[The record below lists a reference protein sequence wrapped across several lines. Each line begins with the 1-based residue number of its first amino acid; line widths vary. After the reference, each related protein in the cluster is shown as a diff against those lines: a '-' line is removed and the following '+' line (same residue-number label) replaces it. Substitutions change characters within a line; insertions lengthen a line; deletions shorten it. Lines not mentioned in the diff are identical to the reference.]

1 MASADDYTPD
11 RLMAFLRDAAMQ
23 GRINPAVAKS
33 RQSAI
38 EQLFVELDERE
49 RADIRRIDVDRLC
62 QRLHKLQDSS
72 IRPEVVMVYN
82 KRVQA
87 ALADYFAWLDN
98 PQGFSS
104 IGGDGFRKE
113 KRHAAS
119 DKEIAREQKALE
131 EITLA
136 ASEWPADLVAVPLR
150 EDRIVYVQ
158 NLPLDLTLQ
167 EARKIARVIQAMAQD
182 ADAAGADE
190 GTASR

>member
-1 MASADDYTPD
+1 MATAEHYTPE

-23 GRINPAVAKS
+23 GRVNPAVAKS

-38 EQLFVELDERE
+38 EQLFVELEPAE

-87 ALADYFAWLDN
+87 ALADYFAWLDD

-119 DKEIAREQKALE
+119 DKTLAREQKALE

-150 EDRIVYVQ
+150 EDRVVYVQ
-158 NLPLDLTLQ
+158 NLPLDLTAR
-167 EARKIARVIQAMAQD
+167 EARKIARVIQAMAQGADNSD
-182 ADAAGADE
+182 ADED
-190 GTASR
+190 

>member
-1 MASADDYTPD
+1 MAADDYTPD

-38 EQLFVELDERE
+38 EQLFVELDDRE

-98 PQGFSS
+98 PQAFSS

-131 EITLA
+131 EITLS
-136 ASEWPADLVAVPLR
+136 ASEWPADLIAVPLR
-150 EDRIVYVQ
+150 EDRTVYVQ
-158 NLPLDLTLQ
+158 NLPLDLTAR

-182 ADAAGADE
+182 ADAPGADE
-190 GTASR
+190 DAASE

>member
-1 MASADDYTPD
+1 MDTKRAMADDYTPQG
-11 RLMAFLRDAAMQ
+11 LLAFLRDAGMQ
-23 GRINPAVAKS
+23 GLLNPAVAKS

-38 EQLFVELDERE
+38 EQLFVELDDRE

-87 ALADYFAWLDN
+87 ALADYFAWLDK
-98 PQGFSS
+98 PQSFSS

-119 DKEIAREQKALE
+119 DKEVAREQKALE
-131 EITLA
+131 DITLSV
-136 ASEWPADLVAVPLR
+136 SEWAGDLVAVPLR
-150 EDRIVYVQ
+150 EDRTVYVQ
-158 NLPLDLTLQ
+158 NLPLDLSLR
-167 EARKIARVIQAMAQD
+167 EAKKISRVIQALARD
-182 ADAAGADE
+182 TDTAGKDE
-190 GTASR
+190 S

>member
-1 MASADDYTPD
+1 MAANDYTPD
-11 RLMAFLRDAAMQ
+11 KLMAFLRDAAVK
-23 GRINPAVAKS
+23 GLVNPAVAKS
-33 RQSAI
+33 RLSAV
-38 EQLFVELDERE
+38 EQLFVELDDQE

-72 IRPEVVMVYN
+72 IRPEVVAVYN

-104 IGGDGFRKE
+104 IGGDGLRKE

-119 DKEIAREQKALE
+119 DKELAREQKALE

-136 ASEWPADLVAVPLR
+136 ASEIPADLVAVPLR
-150 EDRIVYVQ
+150 EDRTVYVQ

-167 EARKIARVIQAMAQD
+167 EATKISRVILAMARD
-182 ADAAGADE
+182 ADAAGRDA
-190 GTASR
+190 G

>member
-1 MASADDYTPD
+1 MAAAENHYTPE

-23 GRINPAVAKS
+23 GRVNPAVAKS
-33 RQSAI
+33 RQAAI
-38 EQLFVELDERE
+38 EQLFVELDDAE

-87 ALADYFAWLDN
+87 ALADYFAWLDD

-113 KRHAAS
+113 KRHAPS
-119 DKEIAREQKALE
+119 DQEVAREQKALE

-150 EDRIVYVQ
+150 EDRVVYVQ
-158 NLPLDLTLQ
+158 NLPLDLTAR
-167 EARKIARVIQAMAQD
+167 EARKIARVIQAMAQG
-182 ADAAGADE
+182 ADAADADE
-190 GTASR
+190 D

>member
-1 MASADDYTPD
+1 MAAAENHYTPE
-11 RLMAFLRDAAMQ
+11 RLMAFLRDAAIQ
-23 GRINPAVAKS
+23 GRLNPAVAKS

-38 EQLFVELDERE
+38 EQLFVELEPAE

-87 ALADYFAWLDN
+87 ALADYFAWLDD

-113 KRHAAS
+113 KRHAPS
-119 DKEIAREQKALE
+119 DLEVAREQKALE

-150 EDRIVYVQ
+150 EDRVVYVQ
-158 NLPLDLTLQ
+158 NLPLDLTAR

-182 ADAAGADE
+182 ADASDTDE
-190 GTASR
+190 D

>member
-1 MASADDYTPD
+1 MAAAENHYTPE
-11 RLMAFLRDAAMQ
+11 RLMAFLRDAAIQ
-23 GRINPAVAKS
+23 GRLNPAVAKS

-38 EQLFVELDERE
+38 EQLFVELEPAE

-87 ALADYFAWLDN
+87 ALADYFAWLDD

-113 KRHAAS
+113 KRHAPS
-119 DKEIAREQKALE
+119 DQEVAREQKALE

-150 EDRIVYVQ
+150 EDRTVYVQ
-158 NLPLDLTLQ
+158 NLPLDLTAR

-182 ADAAGADE
+182 ADAPDTDE
-190 GTASR
+190 D

>member
-1 MASADDYTPD
+1 MAADDYTPD
-11 RLMAFLRDAAMQ
+11 RLMAFLRDGAMK
-23 GRINPAVAKS
+23 GLINPAVAKS
-33 RQSAI
+33 RLSAI

-72 IRPEVVMVYN
+72 IRPEVVALYN

-104 IGGDGFRKE
+104 IGGDGLRKE
-113 KRHAAS
+113 KRHVAS
-119 DKEIAREQKALE
+119 DKEVAREQKALE

-150 EDRIVYVQ
+150 EDRTVYVQ
-158 NLPLDLTLQ
+158 NLPLDLSLQ
-167 EARKIARVIQAMAQD
+167 EARKISRVILALARD
-182 ADAAGADE
+182 PDGTDADE
-190 GTASR
+190 G

>member
-1 MASADDYTPD
+1 VAADDYTPE
-11 RLMAFLRDAAMQ
+11 RLLGFLRSAGMQ
-23 GRINPAVAKS
+23 GLVNPAVAKS
-33 RQSAI
+33 RVTAI
-38 EQLFVELDERE
+38 EHLFVELEAPE

-87 ALADYFAWLDN
+87 ALADYFAWLDD
-98 PQGFSS
+98 PQGFAS

-119 DKEIAREQKALE
+119 DKVVAREQKALE

-150 EDRIVYVQ
+150 EDRTVYVQ
-158 NLPLDLTLQ
+158 NLPLDLTPR
-167 EARKIARVIQAMAQD
+167 EARKIARVIQAMAQGADAPD
-182 ADAAGADE
+182 ADED
-190 GTASR
+190 

>member
-1 MASADDYTPD
+1 MAAAEHHYTPE

-23 GRINPAVAKS
+23 GRVNPAVAKS

-38 EQLFVELDERE
+38 EQLFVELEPAE

-87 ALADYFAWLDN
+87 ALADYFAWLDD
-98 PQGFSS
+98 PQGFAS

-113 KRHAAS
+113 KRHVPS
-119 DKEIAREQKALE
+119 DKVVAREQKALE
-131 EITLA
+131 EITLSV
-136 ASEWPADLVAVPLR
+136 SEWAGDLVAVPLR
-150 EDRIVYVQ
+150 EDRTVYVQ
-158 NLPLDLTLQ
+158 NLPLDLTPR
-167 EARKIARVIQAMAQD
+167 EARKIARVIQAMAQG
-182 ADAAGADE
+182 ADAPDADE
-190 GTASR
+190 G

>member
-98 PQGFSS
+98 PQAFSS

-131 EITLA
+131 EITLS
-136 ASEWPADLVAVPLR
+136 ASEWPADLIAVPLR
-150 EDRIVYVQ
+150 EDRTVYVQ
-158 NLPLDLTLQ
+158 NLPLDLTAR

-182 ADAAGADE
+182 ADAPGADE
-190 GTASR
+190 DAASE